1 MTRFFLIIAAV
12 ATGAVAAAAEA
23 APTLRANVVVT
34 GPAIRLG
41 DLFSDTGEFAA
52 IEVAPSPALGAK
64 TIFDA
69 AWLAATAREQKLD
82 WQPKSRYDQTVV
94 ERASQAISSE
104 AIVAELTHE
113 LANRL
118 PAGRIELVLD
128 TVDLHLFVPAGTTPT
143 ITIDALA
150 FDARSGRV
158 SAYVAASAADATTER
173 VRITGRVHRILDLP
187 VLSRP
192 VAPGEAI
199 TARDIETIA
208 LHSDRLS
215 QTFVSDAA
223 ELIGKTPKRSIRP
236 GEPVRPSDLQTPV
249 VVRKGELVTIV
260 LQDAALFLTV
270 QGKALEDGAQG
281 QAIHVSNTRSGKMLD
296 ATVTGPGAVALSIL
310 PGSSPPRATTTST
323 NALAS
328 TASRLSARKE

>member
-41 DLFSDTGEFAA
+41 DLFSDTGELAVL
-52 IEVAPSPALGAK
+52 EVAPSPALGAK

-69 AWLAATAREQKLD
+69 AWLAARAHEQKLD

-104 AIVAELTHE
+104 AVVAELTHE

-118 PAGRIELVLD
+118 PVGRIELVLD
-128 TVDLHLFVPAGTTPT
+128 TVDFHLFVPAGTTPA
-143 ITIDALA
+143 IIVDALA
-150 FDARSGRV
+150 YDARSGRL
-158 SAYVAASAADATTER
+158 SAYVAASAADTTTER

-249 VVRKGELVTIV
+249 VIHKGELVTIV
-260 LQDAALFLTV
+260 LQDGTLFLTA

-310 PGSSPPRATTTST
+310 PGSSPPRATMTSS

-328 TASRLSARKE
+328 PASRVSVRKE

>member
-12 ATGAVAAAAEA
+12 ATGAVAAAEA
-23 APTLRANVVVT
+23 APSLRTNVVVT

-41 DLFSDTGEFAA
+41 DLFTDTGELAV
-52 IEVAPSPALGAK
+52 IEIAPSPALGAK
-64 TIFDA
+64 TVLDA
-69 AWLAATAREQKLD
+69 AWLAARAHEQKLD
-82 WQPKSRYDQTVV
+82 WQPKSRYDQTIV

-104 AIVAELTHE
+104 AIVAGLTHE

-118 PAGRIELVLD
+118 PAGQIELVLD
-128 TVDLHLFVPAGTTPT
+128 TVDLHLFVPAGTAPT
-143 ITIDALA
+143 IMIDGLT
-150 FDARSGRV
+150 FDARSGRL
-158 SAYVAASAADATTER
+158 SAYVAASAADTASER
-173 VRITGRVHRILDLP
+173 VRVTGRVHRILDLP
-187 VLSRP
+187 VLTRP

-208 LHSDRLS
+208 MRGDRLS

-223 ELIGKTPKRSIRP
+223 DLIGKTPKRSIRP

-249 VVRKGELVTIV
+249 VIRKGELVTII
-260 LQDAALFLTV
+260 LQDASLFLTA

-296 ATVTGPGAVALSIL
+296 ATVTGPGAVVLSTL
-310 PGSSPPRATTTST
+310 PGASPPRATMTSSGP
-323 NALAS
+323 LSS
-328 TASRLSARKE
+328 TASRVSARKE

>member
-1 MTRFFLIIAAV
+1 MTRFLLIIAAV

-23 APTLRANVVVT
+23 APTLRTNVVVT

-41 DLFSDTGEFAA
+41 DLFSDTGELAV
-52 IEVAPSPALGAK
+52 IEIAPSPTLGAK

-69 AWLAATAREQKLD
+69 AWLAARAHEQKLD
-82 WQPKSRYDQTVV
+82 WQPKSRYDQTTV

-128 TVDLHLFVPAGTTPT
+128 TVDLHLFVPAGATPT
-143 ITIDALA
+143 ITIDSLT
-150 FDARSGRV
+150 FDARSGRL
-158 SAYVAASAADATTER
+158 SAYVGASAADTASER

-187 VLSRP
+187 VLMRP

-208 LHSDRLS
+208 LRSDRMS

-236 GEPVRPSDLQTPV
+236 GEPVRPTDLQTPV
-249 VVRKGELVTIV
+249 VIRKGELVTIV
-260 LQDAALFLTV
+260 LRDTTLFLTA

-281 QAIHVSNTRSGKMLD
+281 QAIHVSNTRSGRTLD

-310 PGSSPPRATTTST
+310 PGSSPPRATTSS
-323 NALAS
+323 NPLPSA
-328 TASRLSARKE
+328 ASRVSARKE